1 MTWKR
6 KELFSPR
13 WPPDGTRLAFLA
25 EDPGSKQAQ
34 LFVMPMDGGDA
45 MRITEAKEG
54 VDAYAWS
61 PDGAQ
66 IAFITE
72 DQAPSFGDPKF
83 EKDAIDFLKA
93 HTHAKVII
101 FDVRGN
107 GGGNSPD
114 HLLQALITK
123 PYRYWNQ
130 LSGMSIGLPKAYA
143 GMVDH
148 IDAKT
153 DPQDHGFMDGMN
165 AYFQRPMLYVPGELV
180 KPSAA
185 PIYMGKLIV
194 LADQA
199 CASACEDFL
208 MPLKVTG
215 RAIIIG
221 DVTFGSSG

>member
-1 MTWKR
+1 
-6 KELFSPR
+6 
-13 WPPDGTRLAFLA
+13 
-25 EDPGSKQAQ
+25 
-34 LFVMPMDGGDA
+34 MPMDGGDA